1 MIVLVDVGNSR
12 IKWAELAGRGLA
24 RRGSAVHRDSLEAGL
39 GAFVAALPQAT
50 RRIVAANVA
59 GERVTDRLQAIV
71 AERGIELELVAVT
84 HERLGVRCGYD
95 DPARL
100 GVDRWVGVLAAHA
113 RTGGAACVV
122 SAGTAVTFD
131 LVDAA
136 GVHRG
141 GLIWPGARLFADALD
156 RCTSEIGPTPTAE
169 AGQVRRGLDLFGRG
183 TDAAVAHGAWLALA
197 AAIDRAVSIARREL
211 GASPRVLVT
220 GGDAGTLRPWLE
232 TETEERADLVLE
244 GLALLAESG

>member
-12 IKWAELAGRGLA
+12 IKWAELEGRVIV
-24 RRGSAVHRDSLEAGL
+24 RRGSAVHRDSLDVGF
-39 GAFVAALPQAT
+39 GAFAAALPQAT

-59 GERVTDRLQAIV
+59 GERVTERLQAL
-71 AERGIELELVAVT
+71 AAGRGIALELVAVT

-100 GVDRWVGVLAAHA
+100 GVDRWVGVLAAHG

-141 GLIWPGARLFADALD
+141 GLIWPGARLFAASLD
-156 RCTSEIGPTPTAE
+156 RNTSGIGPTAE
-169 AGQVRRGLDLFGRG
+169 GGSPPRGLDLFGRG

-197 AAIDRAVSIARREL
+197 AATDRAVSIAGREL
-211 GASPRVLVT
+211 GESPRVFVT
-220 GGDAGTLRPWLE
+220 GGDAGTLRTWLE
-232 TETEERADLVLE
+232 TATEERADLVLE
-244 GLALLAESG
+244 GLALLAEPA

>member
-12 IKWAELAGRGLA
+12 IKWAELAGRSLA

-59 GERVTDRLQAIV
+59 GERVTEHLRAVV
-71 AERGIELELVAVT
+71 AQRGIELELVAVT

-141 GLIWPGARLFADALD
+141 GLIWPGARLFAAALD
-156 RCTSEIGPTPTAE
+156 RYTSDIGPTVEAE
-169 AGQVRRGLDLFGRG
+169 QVRRGLDLFGRG

-197 AAIDRAVSIARREL
+197 AAIDRAVSIARSEL
-211 GASPRVLVT
+211 GASPRVFVT

-244 GLALLAESG
+244 GLALLAEPA

>member
-1 MIVLVDVGNSR
+1 MIVLVDIGNSR
-12 IKWAELAGRGLA
+12 IKWAELAGNSLG

-39 GAFVAALPQAT
+39 GAFAAALPQTT

-59 GERVTDRLQAIV
+59 GERVAERLRAVV
-71 AERGIELELVAVT
+71 AERGITLELVAVT

-141 GLIWPGARLFADALD
+141 GLIWPGARLFAAALD
-156 RCTSEIGPTPTAE
+156 RHTSDIGPTAE
-169 AGQVRRGLDLFGRG
+169 AGQVRRGLDLFGRR

-211 GASPRVLVT
+211 GVSPRVFVT
-220 GGDAGTLRPWLE
+220 GGDAATLLPWLE

-244 GLALLAESG
+244 GLALLAEPA